1 MHDGAPLT
9 IDLPPAVRAVL
20 TRLAGAGLEAAL
32 VGGSVRDL
40 VTGATPTDWDV
51 ATAAPPEKV
60 AALFPGSSWENRFGT
75 VTVRGDPDVEV
86 TTYRHEG
93 PYLDRRRPEHV
104 RWGTSLA
111 DDLARRDF
119 TVNAIAWRPADL
131 EAGEGTLVDP
141 YDGIGDL
148 RSGVLRAVGDPAER
162 FGEDALRMVRAVRFA
177 TRLGLALD
185 PTTEAA
191 IVAHAGEVASL
202 SGERVRD
209 ELLRMLRAAPP
220 AAPPSAA
227 LALMERLGLMAVLL
241 PELTALRGVPQAKAL
256 PGDALDHSLRTADAL
271 PAGSA
276 RAATGGAAPR
286 PRQGHD
292 PGGRPLHRS

>member
-1 MHDGAPLT
+1 MRDGAPLT
-9 IDLPPAVRAVL
+9 IDSPPAVRAVL
-20 TRLAGAGLEAAL
+20 TRLADAGLEAAL

-51 ATAAPPEKV
+51 ATAAPPERV

-148 RSGVLRAVGDPAER
+148 RSGVLRAVGDSGRTLRRGRPAH
-162 FGEDALRMVRAVRFA
+162 GASGAVR
-177 TRLGLALD
+177 D
-185 PTTEAA
+185 AA
-191 IVAHAGEVASL
+191 GPCAGP
-202 SGERVRD
+202 D
-209 ELLRMLRAAPP
+209 D
-220 AAPPSAA
+220 
-227 LALMERLGLMAVLL
+227 
-241 PELTALRGVPQAKAL
+241 RG
-256 PGDALDHSLRTADAL
+256 GDR
-271 PAGSA
+271 
-276 RAATGGAAPR
+276 
-286 PRQGHD
+286 RQ
-292 PGGRPLHRS
+292 RR